1 MLPERVK
8 ASLLE
13 QQHSEYRYYK
23 DVWSTIADIRDG
35 SATIIRKIDKYL
47 PKRPGEDPEVYQ
59 LRKAKVAWTP
69 VMATA
74 IREFVAKL
82 LSAPIHI
89 TGVEDAFW
97 SIWRENTNSDGR
109 DEPELLTRVFSSLLY
124 FGRIYVAVDKPT
136 LGFTPRS
143 RYEEQ
148 QLAITPYVSI
158 YEPLAVTNWGEGWY
172 MTRQLE
178 TVNQP
183 LELPKHIAT
192 WVVWDRTDITTYQ
205 AEVKLK
211 DDGSID
217 RIKVD
222 DRWENPENPA
232 CLIPVVK
239 RTSHGLGVVPMLHLE
254 LPTEL
259 WTGNNVYLKQLQ
271 HFRVESSWTDAGTM
285 AGIVQRLFTPPAPQP
300 TTDYRVTYDEP
311 DYNKVAF
318 DGSQV
323 LIGSDYKFAESPG
336 TAIANLTS
344 QLDKIEAQIRA
355 LVSLSSATASKGVLE
370 QSGKSK
376 EVDMQSLE
384 ETMKVYGT
392 TIAKFY
398 QDILQLV
405 AVTASK
411 VSDIVVTGLDNYG
424 TNTLTEML
432 DQTEQLLKVDSLLP
446 AIAKKTWYGK
456 ITNLMVGSRSATTDK
471 LIEQQLESI
480 DYQAKPVIDV
490 GGGGKHY

>member
-1 MLPERVK
+1 MLPAKVK

-13 QQHSEYRYYK
+13 VQHAEYSYYK
-23 DVWSTIADIRDG
+23 DVWTTIADIRDG
-35 SATIIRKIDKYL
+35 SSTIIRKIDKYL

-59 LRKAKVAWTP
+59 LRKAKAAWTP

-89 TGVEDAFW
+89 TGVDDSFW
-97 SIWRENTNSDGR
+97 SYFRENTNSAGR
-109 DEPELLTRVFSSLLY
+109 DEPELLTRIFSGLLY
-124 FGRIYVAVDKPT
+124 FGRIFVAVDKPT
-136 LGFTPRS
+136 LGFAPRS
-143 RYEEQ
+143 RYEEN

-158 YEPLAVTNWGEGWY
+158 YEPLSVINWGEDWY
-172 MTRQLE
+172 LTKQIE
-178 TVNQP
+178 TVNIP

-192 WVVWDRTDITTYQ
+192 WVIWDKTDITTYQ

-217 RIKVD
+217 RVKVD
-222 DRWENPENPA
+222 GRWESPENPA
-232 CLIPVVK
+232 CLINMVK
-239 RTSHGLGVVPMLHLE
+239 HTVHGLEVAPILRLE

-285 AGIVQRLFTPPAPQP
+285 AGIVQRLFTPPTPQP

-311 DYNKVAF
+311 DYSKTAF

-336 TAIANLTS
+336 TAITNLTS

-355 LVSLSSATASKGVLE
+355 LVSLSSATVSQGVLQ

-398 QDILQLV
+398 QDVLQLV
-405 AVTASK
+405 ALSAGKVT
-411 VSDIVVTGLDNYG
+411 DIVVTGLDNYG

-432 DQTEQLLKVDSLLP
+432 EQTEKLLKVDGLLP

-480 DYQAKPVIDV
+480 DYENSILTQE
-490 GGGGKHY
+490 GGIVNHK